1 VAMLGGLGYRDI
13 TLKKDMEGND
23 RMIKAV
29 I

>member
-1 VAMLGGLGYRDI
+1 MLAGLGYRDI

-23 RMIKAV
+23 RMIKAR